1 MDENLVSLWMQSK
14 SHPSKEETTP
24 LSILLT
30 QN

>member
-1 MDENLVSLWMQSK
+1 LWMQSK